1 MGFCDFCRQNHTNF
15 EDAAIIGAGLQ
26 EIGAMA
32 EPAPFLT
39 DGIKQCRARA
49 ILSVDDMSEMG
60 YFP

>member
-1 MGFCDFCRQNHTNF
+1 
-15 EDAAIIGAGLQ
+15 
-26 EIGAMA
+26 MA
-32 EPAPFLT
+32 EVAPFLT